1 MRRSHLQPAQHAHQR
16 VLRQVATALGSAL
29 AVALLL
35 AVLSAKMLGG
45 DWTFLKV
52 GVCEV
57 SLQALCMRTGV
68 VHACRVASRGS
79 SARKTC

>member
-52 GVCEV
+52 GVREV
-57 SLQALCMRTGV
+57 RLHACVCAQAL
-68 VHACRVASRGS
+68 HACRVASRGS